1 MSGGKTDRSVSYV
14 HAILMDMVV
23 DSHES
28 TFVGRAAELEAL
40 RGALSRVRESGP
52 ETILLGG
59 EAGGGKTRLVRE
71 FTGELTTRVLCGEC
85 LELGSDG
92 LPYAPFAAIL
102 RELVR
107 ELGVERVRSLIPGG
121 PGELA
126 RLLPGLGDPP
136 PASEESRARLYEQIL
151 TLFERIAEEE
161 PLVLVVEDVHWAERS
176 TRDLILFLTRNL
188 TIGRVLLVLTY
199 RSDELHRTHPLR
211 PLLAGLA
218 RDRRTTRVEV
228 PLFTRAEVA
237 ELATSLLGQQLT
249 PAFTDDLYERSA
261 GNPLFVES
269 LIECGGGAD
278 SELPESLRDLVLAQI
293 TRLPEPTQD
302 LLRTMAAS
310 PGQVTH
316 ALVARVSGLDDARLT
331 DALRPAVAA
340 NVLVATADGYAF
352 RHALIR
358 EAVHAE
364 ALPGEHSRLHKRFA
378 EAIEADPELVPQA
391 RTAAEL
397 AHHWQAAREHG
408 KALLAAWNAAERA
421 RERLAYAE
429 ELRMLE
435 RVLDLW
441 DQVPDAERLIG
452 ADCVRPL
459 ELAAKAARD
468 SADAGRATALATA
481 ALRQLDVH
489 VERERAAILLELR
502 AKALSYQWSDRSID
516 DLRSAVALFDDDV
529 SPGVRAMVLSTLA
542 QHLWLQP
549 SESEA
554 ASYAREALHLAR
566 RAGDPGSEA
575 HALITYAHRP
585 EVAEATPLEARADL
599 ERARDL
605 AYQAGRYDQVI
616 RASINESHLLEGLG
630 EYEEAVK
637 VAREGI
643 ERAAEFGL
651 ARTQGAF
658 LTLNLSESLMSAGRW
673 DESDEVLDA
682 ALALVPAPD
691 LRFLLLIYRGMLA
704 VSRGDVTTAREAT
717 RVIQAV
723 RGDRYYRAQERLPQL
738 CLRLSLALVEGEP
751 RPALEEALR
760 ALSDPRSQRSPRYS
774 WPLITRAAA
783 AIRVLNAAAPETE
796 PASVAFADLS
806 AIADRLKVEGPVE
819 AAEEL
824 TWRAEARHIEGD
836 VSAALDGWEAARHAW
851 SELHRPYERAIA
863 ATRIVDVAL
872 RLGERELA
880 ESRLR
885 EAVPIAERLRAMPL
899 RRELDELA
907 QRGRL
912 SVTGEP
918 SGEPP
923 AKAGLG
929 LTPRER
935 DVLAL
940 VASGRSNRQIA
951 AELFISAKTASV
963 HVSNI
968 LGKLGA
974 SSRGEAAATAH
985 RLHLFD

>member
-1 MSGGKTDRSVSYV
+1 MSYP
-14 HAILMDMVV
+14 HAILMSMVV
-23 DSHES
+23 DPHES

-40 RGALSRVRESGP
+40 RGALARVREGGP

-59 EAGGGKTRLVRE
+59 EAGGGKTRLITE
-71 FTGELTTRVLCGEC
+71 FTHDVRTRVLCGEC

-107 ELGVERVRSLIPGG
+107 ELGVERVRSQIPGG

-136 PASEESRARLYEQIL
+136 PAGEESRARLYEQIL
-151 TLFERIAEEE
+151 TLFERVAEEE
-161 PLVLVVEDVHWAERS
+161 PLVLVVEDAHWAERS

-228 PLFTRAEVA
+228 PALTRAEVA
-237 ELATSLLGQQLT
+237 ELATSLLGHELS
-249 PAFTDDLYERSA
+249 PAFIDDLYERSA
-261 GNPLFVES
+261 GNPLFLEA
-269 LIECGGGAD
+269 LIECGGAAD

-302 LLRTMAAS
+302 VLSTMAGS

-316 ALVARVSGLDDARLT
+316 ALLTRVSGLDDARLT

-340 NVLVATADGYAF
+340 NVLVVNEDGYAF

-364 ALPGEHSRLHKRFA
+364 ALPGEHARLHKRFA
-378 EAIEADPELVPQA
+378 EAIEAEPELVPEP

-397 AHHWQAAREHG
+397 AHHWHAAKEHG
-408 KALLAAWNAAERA
+408 KALLTAWQAAERA

-468 SADAGRATALATA
+468 SADSARAIALATA
-481 ALRQLDVH
+481 ALRQIDVH
-489 VERERAAILLELR
+489 VQRERAAVLLELR
-502 AKALSYQWSDRSID
+502 AKALSQEWSDRSID
-516 DLRSAVALFDDDV
+516 DLRSAVALFDDDM
-529 SPGVRAMVLSTLA
+529 SPGIRAMVLSTLA

-549 SESEA
+549 SEAEASAYASEA
-554 ASYAREALHLAR
+554 LRLAR
-566 RAGDPGSEA
+566 LAGDPGSEA

-585 EVAEATPLEARADL
+585 EGIGAPPTARADL
-599 ERARDL
+599 EHARKL
-605 AYQAGRYDQVI
+605 AYQAGRHDQVI
-616 RASINESHLLEGLG
+616 RASINETHLLEGLG
-630 EYEEAVK
+630 EHEEAVK

-651 ARTQGAF
+651 ARTLGTF
-658 LTLNLSESLMSAGRW
+658 LTLNLAEPLISLGRW
-673 DESDEVLDA
+673 DEADEVLDA
-682 ALALVPAPD
+682 ALALIPPAAH
-691 LRFLLLIYRGMLA
+691 RFLLLTYRGRLA
-704 VSRGDVTTAREAT
+704 VNRGDVAGGREAV
-717 RVIQAV
+717 RVIQAI

-738 CLRLSLALVEGEP
+738 RLRLMLALAEGAP
-751 RPALEEALR
+751 RAALEESLR
-760 ALSDPRSQRSPRYS
+760 GLSDPRSQRSPRYS
-774 WPLITRAAA
+774 WPLVVLAAG
-783 AIRVLNAAAPETE
+783 AIRVLNEAAPEAE
-796 PASVAFADLS
+796 PARMAYADLS
-806 AIADRLKVEGPVE
+806 AIADRLEIAGPVE
-819 AAEEL
+819 TADEL
-824 TWRAEARHIEGD
+824 TWRAESLLIEGD
-836 VSAALDGWEAARHAW
+836 ERAALDAWAAAHRAW
-851 SELHRPYERAIA
+851 AALNRPFEQAAA

-872 RLGERELA
+872 RLGEREQA
-880 ESRLR
+880 ERHLR
-885 EAVPIAERLRAMPL
+885 EAVPITERLRAMPL
-899 RRELDELA
+899 RRELEELA

-912 SVTGEP
+912 SATGEP
-918 SGEPP
+918 AAPP
-923 AKAGLG
+923 AQTDLG